1 MHLIDKNN
9 RFGGSVPIVAGTVP
23 IAVGAALAKKHLHD
37 NAISL
42 AYLGDG
48 ACEEGIFHESLNIAK
63 VLNLPIVFVV
73 ENNLFASHMNIKQ
86 RQPSRSIKRFA
97 DANDI
102 HSITI
107 DGNNVPMQIQEYKS
121 CFELAR
127 NKRCPVLIEA
137 VTYRWL
143 GHVDWRDDIDV
154 GIERSEVDIINWK
167 KRDPIN
173 HLIQCSKSS
182 SLDLSD
188 MTDFYIHQYNT
199 IFERLLKP

>member
-1 MHLIDKNN
+1 MQPLKNFGLIGGPVHLGVGQEAIAACISYFLDHEDDVVYSAHRSHAPIISMGTCIESLAAEILGLSSGLCQGRGGSMHLIDKNN

-86 RQPSRSIKRFA
+86 RQPSRSI
-97 DANDI
+97 
-102 HSITI
+102 
-107 DGNNVPMQIQEYKS
+107 
-121 CFELAR
+121 
-127 NKRCPVLIEA
+127 
-137 VTYRWL
+137 
-143 GHVDWRDDIDV
+143 
-154 GIERSEVDIINWK
+154 
-167 KRDPIN
+167 
-173 HLIQCSKSS
+173 
-182 SLDLSD
+182 
-188 MTDFYIHQYNT
+188 
-199 IFERLLKP
+199 RLLMPMIYILSLLMEIMYQCKFKSTNLV